1 MLYYQVMTA
10 AKDVTM
16 MMIMMTVESVKE
28 LNEKL
33 AKKTA

>member
-1 MLYYQVMTA
+1 MTA
-10 AKDVTM
+10 AKDVTTM
-16 MMIMMTVESVKE
+16 MMIMMTVESVKK